1 MMNLQLARKLRQGIA
16 MFYFSPTTLETA
28 MNKKL
33 ITLAIAGAIA
43 SPLAAVA
50 ADAPAAPHS
59 FSGNFTLASE
69 YLFRGI
75 GQTNRKPALQ
85 GGFDYAHRSGLYAG
99 VWASNISWLSDMSAT
114 GAKISSSVEIDVYG
128 GYRGNI
134 TDDLGFDVGVLTY
147 HYPGSYPAG
156 FVDADTTEVYV
167 GLGWQWL
174 SAKYSHVASSHIF
187 GWTGTGGER
196 TRGSGYLELNAG
208 YDLGDGWGIN
218 AHVGRQRIRHNG
230 DASYTDWKLGVSKEL
245 DFGTLGIAYV
255 DTNAKGAAG
264 EPYRNAFNKD
274 LGKGRLLVTFGK
286 TF

>member
-1 MMNLQLARKLRQGIA
+1 
-16 MFYFSPTTLETA
+16 

-33 ITLAIAGAIA
+33 TTLAVAGALA
-43 SPLAAVA
+43 SPLVAVA
-50 ADAPAAPHS
+50 ADAPASPHS
-59 FSGNFTLASE
+59 FTGNFTLASE
-69 YLFRGI
+69 YIFRGI

-85 GGFDYAHRSGLYAG
+85 GGFDYAHASGLYAG
-99 VWASNISWLSDMSAT
+99 VWASNVSWLSDMSVT

-134 TDDLGFDVGVLTY
+134 TDDLSFDVGVLTY
-147 HYPGSYPAG
+147 NYPGSYPAG

-174 SAKYSHVASSHIF
+174 SAKYSHVTSSHIF
-187 GWTGTGGER
+187 GWTGSNGTDK
-196 TRGSGYLELNAG
+196 TRGSGYLELNAS

-218 AHVGRQRIRHNG
+218 GHVGNQRIKHNG
-230 DASYTDWKLGVSKEL
+230 DASYTDWKIGVSK
-245 DFGTLGIAYV
+245 DVGFGTVGLAYV
-255 DTNAKGAAG
+255 GTNAKGDTG

-274 LGKGRLLVTFGK
+274 LGKDRLLVTFGK